1 MKYVNYRKL
10 RNTHIPS
17 WMTGRSYAACK
28 KIYSS
33 NFQKFTFDDHG
44 LTWSI
49 FGKFSQLNKKLK
61 VVVMDY

>member
-1 MKYVNYRKL
+1 
-10 RNTHIPS
+10 
-17 WMTGRSYAACK
+17 MTGRSYAACK